1 MGLKNPE
8 KYAGVILLAPALR
21 NLSEH
26 LWLAKKFGKM
36 VGCLCPR
43 ARLMKDKF
51 DSGTKYNQKE
61 RIEADP
67 HVYNDG
73 AVPGSI
79 RTILN
84 AMDDVS
90 ERYTQMSIPYIVFQ
104 AGVEKMVDPFG
115 PLDLE

>member
-1 MGLKNPE
+1 
-8 KYAGVILLAPALR
+8 
-21 NLSEH
+21 
-26 LWLAKKFGKM
+26 
-36 VGCLCPR
+36 
-43 ARLMKDKF
+43 MKDKF
-51 DSGTKYNQKE
+51 DSGTKYNQRE

-90 ERYTQMSIPYIVFQ
+90 GLFSELVTPYILFQ
-104 AGVEKMVDPFG
+104 AGVEKMVDPFA
-115 PLDLE
+115 PLELEEVCKTKDKTTVYCEYMWHAVMGEE

>member
-1 MGLKNPE
+1 MKWKPKIYLSGSSYGGTVSFRMAVKNPE
-8 KYAGVILLAPALR
+8 KYSGIILLAPAIK
-21 NLSEH
+21 NLQEH
-26 LWLAKKFGKM
+26 LWLAKKFGKF
-36 VGCLCPR
+36 VGCICPR
-43 ARLMKDKF
+43 IRLMKDKF

-90 ERYTQMSIPYIVFQ
+90 GLFS
-104 AGVEKMVDPFG
+104 
-115 PLDLE
+115 